1 MRSSVAQRE
10 VGGSGREFSS
20 NQRPSL
26 ARPQHTVDFYM
37 RRGAELAEEV
47 LTELTDKDDA
57 NTVFSAGFPDIQLAK
72 PLGGS

>member
-1 MRSSVAQRE
+1 MAC
-10 VGGSGREFSS
+10 
-20 NQRPSL
+20 L
-26 ARPQHTVDFYM
+26 CPQHTVDFYM